1 MYRRLKGLSTNV
13 GETFK
18 TSKEFKY
25 LIFTSLIN
33 VLHPFPGFEYNFV
46 DTKEGFEQR
55 YSVSTLLAN
64 VMLLRVYLALR
75 LIPHISKW
83 TDIHAEDC
91 CEREGIQATSM
102 FALKSLLKEKPYT
115 MLFINF
121 SISIVI
127 FGLSVRNFERAYYED
142 NDFSMIQLGDENY

>member
-13 GETFK
+13 GETFR

-25 LIFTSLIN
+25 MLFTSVIN
-33 VLHPFPGFEYNFV
+33 ILHPFPCFEYNFEEN
-46 DTKEGFEQR
+46 KEGFEMR

-64 VMLLRVYLALR
+64 VMLLRVYLVLR
-75 LIPHISKW
+75 IIPHISKW

-121 SISIVI
+121 SVSIIV

-142 NDFSMIQLGDENY
+142 QQYS